1 MSKRPYE
8 DRERGQAH
16 KKQRQDDQHSY
27 SHDSIVRPQHRDTG
41 DNARPSA
48 NQAHPHDDALS
59 RLPPPTAALAAVPSY
74 TPFTVSAPLP
84 PLPDVLDGALSTAPF
99 RHKSSASNYNR
110 SSNPNDVTYEKLE
123 FLGDAYLEL
132 LASRL
137 LYARFPN
144 LLAGQ
149 QSQLRELLV
158 KNETLAEYAR
168 AYGFDR
174 RVQVGDMERMMQD
187 SKDRGN
193 KGFNKVLGD
202 VFEAYVA
209 AVVLSDHEEGFA
221 VAEKWMT
228 GLWAPKLLEAA
239 EKERYFTPS
248 LSSSLQHS
256 STTTSGAGNMLKTYN
271 PTAKAELQKRLLS
284 GPGAKLQYEPYQ
296 KSVELKGDQLG
307 QNRHFIGVYL
317 TGYGYEKKLLGKGE
331 GKNKVEAGNWA
342 ATEAMHGEAKGLV
355 DECEEKLKVARDE
368 RRLEREAKEAKGEAK
383 VEGKAEGKNEPTW

>member
-1 MSKRPYE
+1 MPGMNKRPYD
-8 DRERGQAH
+8 DRDRGQAY
-16 KKQRQDDQHSY
+16 KKQKHDDRH
-27 SHDSIVRPQHRDTG
+27 SHDKHPGHARPQHRDDR
-41 DNARPSA
+41 DNRQQGAKQSLT
-48 NQAHPHDDALS
+48 HDEAIA
-59 RLPPPTAALAAVPSY
+59 RLPPPTTALGPVPSY
-74 TPFTVSAPLP
+74 TPFTVPAALP
-84 PLPDVLDGALSTAPF
+84 PLPDVQDGSLTTAPF
-99 RHKSSASNYNR
+99 RHKSTANYNR
-110 SSNPNDVTYEKLE
+110 SSNADDVTYEKLE

-168 AYGFDR
+168 AYSFDK

-187 SKDRGN
+187 AKDRGN
-193 KGFNKVLGD
+193 KGFNKILGD

-228 GLWAPKLLEAA
+228 ALWAPKLLEAA

-248 LSSSLQHS
+248 HSLQHADH
-256 STTTSGAGNMLKTYN
+256 TSNPLKTYS
-271 PTAKAELQKRLLS
+271 PTAKAELQKRVLA
-284 GPGAKLQYEPYQ
+284 GPGAKLEYEPYQ
-296 KSVELKGDQLG
+296 KSIELKGDQLG

-342 ATEAMHGEAKGLV
+342 ATEAMHGEAKAV
-355 DECEEKLKVARDE
+355 VQECEEKLKIAREE
-368 RRLEREAKEAKGEAK
+368 RQRQKEAKEDAQVKKE
-383 VEGKAEGKNEPTW
+383 